1 MRPLAY
7 VKGKRKLCYISIFM
21 ALKLYNY
28 FGLMQIKN
36 WKSHIIQFNVSKLMQ
51 YSFIVLSFDNSS
63 LRNSKETFFEMG
75 EM

>member
-7 VKGKRKLCYISIFM
+7 VKRKLCYISIFM

-36 WKSHIIQFNVSKLMQ
+36 WKSLIIQFNVSKLMQ

-63 LRNSKETFFEMG
+63 LRNSKETFFKMG